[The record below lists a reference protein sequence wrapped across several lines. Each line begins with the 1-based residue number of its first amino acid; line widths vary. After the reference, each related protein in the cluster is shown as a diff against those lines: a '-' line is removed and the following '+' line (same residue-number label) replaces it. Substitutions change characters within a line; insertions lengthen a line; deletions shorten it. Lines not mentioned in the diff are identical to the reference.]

1 MDAMHD
7 QDFCF
12 PSFQCPVNL
21 PGLMESFGI
30 GGGGGGGGLLH
41 VEQNESIL
49 ISYFQMLVV
58 AQKI

>member
-12 PSFQCPVNL
+12 PSFQCPMNL

-30 GGGGGGGGLLH
+30 GGGGGGGC
-41 VEQNESIL
+41 
-49 ISYFQMLVV
+49 YM
-58 AQKI
+58 